1 MKKFIS
7 VILAAMFVLSLA
19 ACGAKP
25 AAPAAPAAPVTYVEL
40 KEDLGAEEYG
50 VGFRKGDIAF
60 GLEVQKQLDSMIAD
74 GKAAEISNKWFG
86 KDVAVANA
94 AFPRAIEE
102 VEGDTSLEYILDKGE
117 LILGL
122 DETFPPMGYRDA
134 NGDIVG
140 FDIDLATEVC
150 ARLGIKLKLQPIDW
164 NAKEMEL
171 STKSIDCI
179 WNGMSITDER
189 VENMNISKPYIA
201 NRQVVVTANDS
212 GIATKADLNGK
223 KVATQAGSAALDAIN
238 AEAEAAGNAEAFGKV
253 TEYASFDD
261 AWLDLK
267 AGTVDAL
274 VIDEVYIRYVMENDK

>member
-1 MKKFIS
+1 MKR
-7 VILAAMFVLSLA
+7 ILTLVLAVLLTASLLVS
-19 ACGAKP
+19 CQGAKT
-25 AAPAAPAAPVTYVEL
+25 AKDFTII
-40 KEDLGAEEYG
+40 EENFGEEFYG
-50 VGFRKGDIAF
+50 IGFRKGDNA
-60 GLEVQKQLDSMIAD
+60 LTLKVQETLDAMIAD
-74 GKAAEISNKWFG
+74 GKFAEISNKCFG

-212 GIATKADLNGK
+212 GIAVKADLNGK

-274 VIDEVYIRYVMENDK
+274 VIDEVYIRYIMENDK

>member
-1 MKKFIS
+1 MKR
-7 VILAAMFVLSLA
+7 ILTLVLAVLLTASLLVS
-19 ACGAKP
+19 CQGAKT
-25 AAPAAPAAPVTYVEL
+25 AKNFTII
-40 KEDLGAEEYG
+40 EENFGEEFYG
-50 VGFRKGDIAF
+50 IGFRKGDNA
-60 GLEVQKQLDSMIAD
+60 LTLKVQETLDAMIAD
-74 GKAAEISNKWFG
+74 GKLAEISNKWFG

-212 GIATKADLNGK
+212 GIAVKADLNGK

>member
-1 MKKFIS
+1 MKR
-7 VILAAMFVLSLA
+7 ILTLVLAVLLTASLLVS
-19 ACGAKP
+19 CQGAKT
-25 AAPAAPAAPVTYVEL
+25 AKDFTII
-40 KEDLGAEEYG
+40 EENFGEEFYG
-50 VGFRKGDIAF
+50 IGFRKGDNA
-60 GLEVQKQLDSMIAD
+60 LTLKVQETIDAMIAD
-74 GKAAEISNKWFG
+74 GKFAEISNKWFG

-102 VEGDTSLEYILDKGE
+102 VEGDTSLEYILNKGE

-212 GIATKADLNGK
+212 GIAVKADLNGK

-274 VIDEVYIRYVMENDK
+274 VIDEVYIRYVMEND

>member
-1 MKKFIS
+1 MKR
-7 VILAAMFVLSLA
+7 ILTLVLAVLLTASLLVS
-19 ACGAKP
+19 CQGAKT
-25 AAPAAPAAPVTYVEL
+25 AKDFTII
-40 KEDLGAEEYG
+40 EENFGEEFYG
-50 VGFRKGDIAF
+50 IGFRKGDNA
-60 GLEVQKQLDSMIAD
+60 LTLAVQETLDAMIAD
-74 GKAAEISNKWFG
+74 GKFAEISNKWFG
-86 KDVAVANA
+86 KDVTVANA

-102 VEGDTSLEYILDKGE
+102 VEGDTSLEYVLNKGE

-238 AEAEAAGNAEAFGKV
+238 AEAEAAGNAEAFGKIV
-253 TEYASFDD
+253 EYASFDD

-267 AGTVDAL
+267 AGSVDAL

>member
-1 MKKFIS
+1 
-7 VILAAMFVLSLA
+7 
-19 ACGAKP
+19 
-25 AAPAAPAAPVTYVEL
+25 
-40 KEDLGAEEYG
+40 
-50 VGFRKGDIAF
+50 
-60 GLEVQKQLDSMIAD
+60 
-74 GKAAEISNKWFG
+74 
-86 KDVAVANA
+86 
-94 AFPRAIEE
+94 
-102 VEGDTSLEYILDKGE
+102 
-117 LILGL
+117 
-122 DETFPPMGYRDA
+122 MGYRDA

-164 NAKEMEL
+164 NSKEMEL

-201 NRQVVVTANDS
+201 NRQVIVTANDS
-212 GIATKADLNGK
+212 GIAVKADLNGK
-223 KVATQAGSAALDAIN
+223 KVATQAGSAALEAIN
-238 AEAEAAGNAEAFGKV
+238 AEAEAAGSADAFGKV

>member
-1 MKKFIS
+1 MKR
-7 VILAAMFVLSLA
+7 ILTLVLAVLLTASLLVS
-19 ACGAKP
+19 CQGAKT
-25 AAPAAPAAPVTYVEL
+25 AKDFTII
-40 KEDLGAEEYG
+40 EENFGEEFYG
-50 VGFRKGDIAF
+50 IGFRKGDNA
-60 GLEVQKQLDSMIAD
+60 LTLKVQETIDAMIAD
-74 GKAAEISNKWFG
+74 GKFAEISNKWFG

-150 ARLGIKLKLQPIDW
+150 DRLGIKLKLQPIDW

-201 NRQVVVTANDS
+201 NRQVIVTANDS
-212 GIATKADLNGK
+212 GIAVKADLNGK

>member
-1 MKKFIS
+1 MKR
-7 VILAAMFVLSLA
+7 ILTLVLAVLLTASLLVS
-19 ACGAKP
+19 CQGAKT
-25 AAPAAPAAPVTYVEL
+25 AKDFTII
-40 KEDLGAEEYG
+40 EENFGEEFYG
-50 VGFRKGDIAF
+50 IGFRKGDNA
-60 GLEVQKQLDSMIAD
+60 LTLKVQETLDAMIAD
-74 GKAAEISNKWFG
+74 GIFAEISNKWFG

-212 GIATKADLNGK
+212 GIAVKADLNGK

>member
-1 MKKFIS
+1 MKR
-7 VILAAMFVLSLA
+7 ILTLVLAVLLTASLLVS
-19 ACGAKP
+19 CQGAKT
-25 AAPAAPAAPVTYVEL
+25 AKDFTII
-40 KEDLGAEEYG
+40 EENFGEEFYG
-50 VGFRKGDIAF
+50 IGFRKGDNA
-60 GLEVQKQLDSMIAD
+60 LTLKVQETIDAMIAD
-74 GKAAEISNKWFG
+74 GKFAEISNKWFG

-212 GIATKADLNGK
+212 GIAVKADLNGK

>member
-1 MKKFIS
+1 MKR
-7 VILAAMFVLSLA
+7 ILTLVLAVLLTASLLVS
-19 ACGAKP
+19 CQGAKT
-25 AAPAAPAAPVTYVEL
+25 AKDFTII
-40 KEDLGAEEYG
+40 EENFGEEFYG
-50 VGFRKGDIAF
+50 IGFRKGDNALTLAIQ
-60 GLEVQKQLDSMIAD
+60 ETLDAMIAD
-74 GKAAEISNKWFG
+74 GKFAEISNKWFG

-201 NRQVVVTANDS
+201 NRQVIVTANDS
-212 GIATKADLNGK
+212 GIAVKADLNGK
-223 KVATQAGSAALDAIN
+223 KVATQAGSAALEAIN
-238 AEAEAAGNAEAFGKV
+238 DEAEAVGSADAFGKI

>member
-1 MKKFIS
+1 MKR
-7 VILAAMFVLSLA
+7 ILTLVLAVLLTASLLVS
-19 ACGAKP
+19 CQGAKT
-25 AAPAAPAAPVTYVEL
+25 AKDFTII
-40 KEDLGAEEYG
+40 EENFGEEFYG
-50 VGFRKGDIAF
+50 IGFRKGDNALTLAIQ
-60 GLEVQKQLDSMIAD
+60 ETLDAMIAD
-74 GKAAEISNKWFG
+74 GKFAEISNKWFG

-102 VEGDTSLEYILDKGE
+102 VEGDTSLDYILDKGE

-164 NAKEMEL
+164 NSKEMEL

-201 NRQVVVTANDS
+201 NRQVIVTANDS
-212 GIATKADLNGK
+212 GIAVKADLNGK
-223 KVATQAGSAALDAIN
+223 KVATQAGSAALEAIN
-238 AEAEAAGNAEAFGKV
+238 AEAEAAGSADAFGKV

>member
-1 MKKFIS
+1 MKR
-7 VILAAMFVLSLA
+7 ILTLVLAVLLTASLLVS
-19 ACGAKP
+19 CQGAKT
-25 AAPAAPAAPVTYVEL
+25 AKDFTII
-40 KEDLGAEEYG
+40 EENFGEEFYG
-50 VGFRKGDIAF
+50 IGFRKGDNA
-60 GLEVQKQLDSMIAD
+60 LTLKVQETIDAMIAD
-74 GKAAEISNKWFG
+74 GKFAEISNKWFG

-164 NAKEMEL
+164 NSKEMEL

-212 GIATKADLNGK
+212 GIAVKADLNGK
-223 KVATQAGSAALDAIN
+223 KFATQAGSAALEAIN
-238 AEAEAAGNAEAFGKV
+238 AEAEAAGSADAFGKV

>member
-1 MKKFIS
+1 MKR
-7 VILAAMFVLSLA
+7 ILTLVLAVLLTASLLVS
-19 ACGAKP
+19 CQGAKT
-25 AAPAAPAAPVTYVEL
+25 AKDFTII
-40 KEDLGAEEYG
+40 EENFGEEFYG
-50 VGFRKGDIAF
+50 IGFRKGDNA
-60 GLEVQKQLDSMIAD
+60 LTLKVQETLDAMIAD
-74 GKAAEISNKWFG
+74 GKFAEISNKWFG

-212 GIATKADLNGK
+212 GIAAKADLNGK
-223 KVATQAGSAALDAIN
+223 KVATQTGSAALDAIN

>member
-1 MKKFIS
+1 MKR
-7 VILAAMFVLSLA
+7 ILTLVLAVLLTASLLVS
-19 ACGAKP
+19 CQGAKT
-25 AAPAAPAAPVTYVEL
+25 AKDFTII
-40 KEDLGAEEYG
+40 EENFGEEFYG
-50 VGFRKGDIAF
+50 IGFRKGDNA
-60 GLEVQKQLDSMIAD
+60 LTLKVQETLDAMIAD
-74 GKAAEISNKWFG
+74 GKFAEISNKWFG

-102 VEGDTSLEYILDKGE
+102 VEGDTSLEYVLNKGE

-212 GIATKADLNGK
+212 GIAVKADLNGK

>member
-1 MKKFIS
+1 MKR
-7 VILAAMFVLSLA
+7 ILTLVLAVLLTASLLVS
-19 ACGAKP
+19 CQGAKT
-25 AAPAAPAAPVTYVEL
+25 AKDFTII
-40 KEDLGAEEYG
+40 EENFGEEFYG
-50 VGFRKGDIAF
+50 IGFRKGDNA
-60 GLEVQKQLDSMIAD
+60 LTLKVQETIDAMIAD
-74 GKAAEISNKWFG
+74 GKFAEISNKWFG

-164 NAKEMEL
+164 NSKEMEL

-212 GIATKADLNGK
+212 GIAVKADLNGK
-223 KVATQAGSAALDAIN
+223 KVATQAGSAALEAIN
-238 AEAEAAGNAEAFGKV
+238 AEAEAAGSADAFGKV

>member
-1 MKKFIS
+1 MKR
-7 VILAAMFVLSLA
+7 ILTLVLAVLLTASLLVS
-19 ACGAKP
+19 CQGAKT
-25 AAPAAPAAPVTYVEL
+25 AKDFTII
-40 KEDLGAEEYG
+40 EENFGEEFYG
-50 VGFRKGDIAF
+50 IGFRKGDNA
-60 GLEVQKQLDSMIAD
+60 LTLKVQETIDAMIAD
-74 GKAAEISNKWFG
+74 GKFAEISNKWFG
-86 KDVAVANA
+86 KDVTVANA
-94 AFPRAIEE
+94 AFPREITA
-102 VEGDTSLEYILDKGE
+102 VEGDTSLEYVLNKGE

-212 GIATKADLNGK
+212 GIAVKADLNGK

-238 AEAEAAGNAEAFGKV
+238 AEAEAAGNAEAFGKIV
-253 TEYASFDD
+253 EYASFDD

-267 AGTVDAL
+267 AGSVDAL

>member
-1 MKKFIS
+1 MKR
-7 VILAAMFVLSLA
+7 ILTLVLAVLLTASLLVS
-19 ACGAKP
+19 CQGAKT
-25 AAPAAPAAPVTYVEL
+25 AKDFTII
-40 KEDLGAEEYG
+40 EENFGEEFYG
-50 VGFRKGDIAF
+50 IGFRKGDNALTLAIQ
-60 GLEVQKQLDSMIAD
+60 ETLDAMIAD
-74 GKAAEISNKWFG
+74 GKFAEISNKWFG

-102 VEGDTSLEYILDKGE
+102 VEGDTSLEYILNKGE

-164 NAKEMEL
+164 NSKEMEL

-201 NRQVVVTANDS
+201 NRQVIVTANDS
-212 GIATKADLNGK
+212 GIAVKADLNGK
-223 KVATQAGSAALDAIN
+223 KVATQAGSAALEAIN
-238 AEAEAAGNAEAFGKV
+238 AEAEAAGSADAFGKV

>member
-1 MKKFIS
+1 MKR
-7 VILAAMFVLSLA
+7 ILTLVLAVLLTASLLVS
-19 ACGAKP
+19 CQGAKT
-25 AAPAAPAAPVTYVEL
+25 AKDFTII
-40 KEDLGAEEYG
+40 EENFGEEFYG
-50 VGFRKGDIAF
+50 IGFRKGDNA
-60 GLEVQKQLDSMIAD
+60 LTLKVQETLDAMIAD
-74 GKAAEISNKWFG
+74 GKFAEISNKWFG

-212 GIATKADLNGK
+212 GIAVKADLNGK

-238 AEAEAAGNAEAFGKV
+238 AEAEAAGNAEAFGKIV
-253 TEYASFDD
+253 EYASFDD